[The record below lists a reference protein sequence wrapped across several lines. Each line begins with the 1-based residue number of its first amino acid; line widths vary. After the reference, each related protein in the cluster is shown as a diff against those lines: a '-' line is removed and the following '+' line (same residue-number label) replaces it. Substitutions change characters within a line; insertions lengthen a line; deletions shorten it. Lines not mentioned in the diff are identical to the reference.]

1 MSKTVSNMRNVLVAV
16 VIVCI
21 VCVVGLIGCDDKKK
35 VPVGTSKATAGTEAR
50 TTTQVKGDAQA
61 IGNAQVFVTYKY
73 TDPMT
78 GMEAF
83 RLLMPK
89 GWQAQGQIA
98 WSANP
103 ALPAQARFRF
113 FNPNGSGEFN
123 LFPTQAYFWTNNR
136 LFLSTNPPG
145 SLRFNTLVKSPV
157 DLQTA
162 FTRII
167 IPYARKGV
175 TGLKSVKASEVPE
188 LANIARGQPV
198 QGLRSFARGGKMR
211 IEYQEN
217 GRPMEE
223 EIYAAVSQFVTE
235 LPGSALGPGYFIN
248 YWYIDYVFS
257 FKAQKNGLDS
267 QAKVFQTMVYSMKVN
282 PRWFAKVANVKEM
295 MVQKIIRGIKEIG
308 RIGDMVAWAGSE
320 MREGQ
325 MKDWERRQ
333 QANDRIVQNF
343 TDNIRGVE
351 RFNDPLAGKEVELP
365 SGYGR
370 AFANNLGEYVVT
382 DSPSYNPG
390 VGSNL
395 QWTELKPVR

>member
-1 MSKTVSNMRNVLVAV
+1 
-16 VIVCI
+16 
-21 VCVVGLIGCDDKKK
+21 
-35 VPVGTSKATAGTEAR
+35 
-50 TTTQVKGDAQA
+50 
-61 IGNAQVFVTYKY
+61 
-73 TDPMT
+73 MT

-83 RLLMPK
+83 RLLIPK

-113 FNPNGSGEFN
+113 FNPNGTGEFN

-136 LFLSTNPPG
+136 LFLTTNPPG
-145 SLRFNTLVKSPV
+145 TLRFNTLVMSPM
-157 DLQTA
+157 DLQSA

-167 IPYARKGV
+167 IPQARSKV
-175 TGLKSVKASEVPE
+175 NGLRIVKTNEVPE
-188 LANIARGQPV
+188 LAKIARGQPV
-198 QGLRSFARGGKMR
+198 QGVRSYASGGKMR

-217 GRPMEE
+217 GRRMEE
-223 EIYAAVSQFVTE
+223 EIYAAVSQFVTD
-235 LPGSALGPGYFIN
+235 LPGSTLAPGYFIN

-257 FKAQKNGLDS
+257 FKAAKNGLDS

-282 PRWFAKVANVKEM
+282 PRWFAKVVNVKEM

-308 RIGDMVAWAGSE
+308 RIGDMVARAGSE

-325 MKDWERRQ
+325 MRDWERRQ
-333 QANDRIVQNF
+333 QANDKIVQNF

-351 RFNDPLAGKEVELP
+351 RFNDPFAGKEVELP

-370 AFANNLGEYVVT
+370 AFANNLGEYIIT
-382 DSPSYNPG
+382 DSPSYNPSI
-390 VGSNL
+390 GSNL
-395 QWTELKPVR
+395 NWQELKPAK